1 MKFGT
6 VFDRPSSLLEK
17 TYDLQIDVLFRLED
31 AEFEWPEGYIMVIN
45 INITINRILF
55 SFTHKIKYLFLT

>member
-6 VFDRPSSLLEK
+6 VFDRPLNLLEK

-31 AEFEWPEGYIMVIN
+31 AEFELSEGYIMVIKFN
-45 INITINRILF
+45 MLFTINKILF
-55 SFTHKIKYLFLT
+55 L

>member
-6 VFDRPSSLLEK
+6 VFDRPFSLLEK

-31 AEFEWPEGYIMVIN
+31 AEFEWPEEYIMVIN